1 MREFQ
6 ERKKQQANL
15 HKFLSSKWTLVF
27 FLILLIFLIKGNI
40 RIFRNYLHVKEK
52 YNQDLQYYEDLKKRE
67 AELNKDIERMKTE
80 DGMDYL
86 IRKKLDVSK
95 ENERVIKIIDKR

>member
-6 ERKKQQANL
+6 ERKKQKVVLQ
-15 HKFLSSKWTLVF
+15 KVLSSRWTLIL
-27 FLILLIFLIKGNI
+27 FLILLIFLVKGNI
-40 RIFRNYLHVKEK
+40 RIFKNYLHVKEK
-52 YNQDLQYYEDLKKRE
+52 YNEDLKAYEDLKRRE
-67 AELNKDIERMKTE
+67 IELNRDIERLKTE
-80 DGMDYL
+80 QGLDYE